1 MKKFLFILL
10 VVLVISGVAFA
21 GRGQS
26 NGTRW
31 ETSENQRGYGRAVAT
46 EEQEQYGKGRSYGY
60 QNQEQTCD
68 EFVDEDG
75 DGVCDNCDGEG
86 FGPRWD
92 RAADTGNFKS
102 KFLGSFN
109 ETPEIN
115 DPVPSQS
122 GNQYGRNEDRAVR
135 GRGTGNQGKGAYC
148 DEFVDEDGDGVCDNC
163 DGEGLAPQDGTGN
176 QNGKNTSGRFSGKS
190 GRGNSRNGKK

>member
-46 EEQEQYGKGRSYGY
+46 EEQEQYGKGRGYGY

-86 FGPRWD
+86 LAPQDG
-92 RAADTGNFKS
+92 T
-102 KFLGSFN
+102 
-109 ETPEIN
+109 
-115 DPVPSQS
+115 

-163 DGEGLAPQDGTGN
+163 DGEGLGPRWDRAADTEISNPVPSQF
-176 QNGKNTSGRFSGKS
+176 GRNMSSRSSKQG